1 MIYLIRG
8 LPGSGKSTYAKNLNC
23 LHLEADMFHMM
34 NGEYKFDVSNLSK
47 AHHWCSST
55 FLKSIE
61 DGIDDIVVSNTFT
74 TIREL
79 EPYIKICKF
88 YNRDYKIIRM
98 TNNYGSVHNV
108 PEEVIAKMSKRFEDI
123 EGEIIIGNI

>member
-23 LHLEADMFHMM
+23 LHLEADMYHMV
-34 NGEYKFDVSNLSK
+34 NGEYKFDVSKLSK
-47 AHHWCSST
+47 AHHWCMMS

-61 DGIDDIVVSNTFT
+61 DGATDIVISNTFT
-74 TIREL
+74 TFKEI
-79 EPYIKICKF
+79 EPYIDICKG

-98 TNNYGSVHNV
+98 IGNYGSVHNV
-108 PEEVIAKMSKRFEDI
+108 PEEVITKMSERFEDI
-123 EGEIIIGNI
+123 EGEVFM

>member
-8 LPGSGKSTYAKNLNC
+8 LPGSGKSTYAKQLNC
-23 LHLEADMFHMM
+23 LHLEADMFHMV

-74 TIREL
+74 TLKEI
-79 EPYIKICKF
+79 EPYMDICKG

-98 TNNYGSVHNV
+98 TNKYGSVHNV

-123 EGEIIIGNI
+123 DGEEIVGE